1 MMQLLCN
8 GTFLDL
14 YEGSGLQFTH
24 KNPLFAFDSLECERT
39 TSFKIPATPKN
50 DRVLELAKL
59 PALSGIAMRRK
70 YDAELY
76 DGTVVKRG
84 YIYVSNFDGKDY
96 NAIFVTGEL
105 VGLQALKN
113 AGKIRDLLVFDQAV
127 TWDNTTTHSAN
138 EATLPDVGLVQY
150 ERDPS
155 TAHLNASISLRW
167 LMEQIATKTGVTI
180 NYLNA
185 ASNERWRLLA
195 AGADIYNLN
204 DLAVHLENIANNNI
218 LLRRILG
225 ITIGYSAGAYI
236 ADCVAVRDE
245 QYLSWVSHQPTL
257 QRFDMLK
264 FAYEIALEFPEDFP
278 DDYFI
283 MSNGYWSYSGAT
295 WYNEEICDMYYSQGD
310 GYYVFGR
317 CANFLGDYS
326 FDWNGTVHGAPL
338 AGRKVTIPANTPF
351 ALLPKSALVFR
362 VPEDVGDTATIG
374 YDASAVPAYDYEVRI
389 SINHDFIYGEDVPL
403 NAMLPELTAV
413 ELLKL
418 YAAINGCVLNYTDA
432 QGVTFEPLDFDNYAM
447 RDIKALTKRGEL
459 VRTFSDYAQQNIVK
473 MTPED
478 WVWLGERI
486 KTQYA
491 IDNDNIEAE
500 KDLLVLKA
508 SEGGKKIAYTNDGE
522 VHTRLLVRNDAE
534 GKRKAKDQTIALAS
548 VDDPYML
555 RVTIPTIEGLQN
567 LCTAS
572 TQQKISARMTLLEY
586 NAIQAKTLALVEG
599 LRYIWTE
606 RSWQKNEA
614 QFTLARLYEQG
625 AAPVPAH
632 DWLTNQTKAT
642 LITNFGQTD
651 GQAII
656 DATNAYLDSLA
667 VEYATGLAG
676 FINQDPMLVCSI
688 DIEPTGVSMP
698 IRWIVGGVDSWIDTL
713 HTPTA
718 RVKTHTLFIPLDAA
732 GPIVYSSAISYERNT
747 FECYPWGRL
756 EINYGNSLK
765 WLSNGLL
772 ELWSDANV
780 FRYIE
785 GTGAEQTH
793 VFPAYSDTFPFDLA
807 LFASKRSSSPAT
819 PGSGY
824 VRMAFYEMEDANNY
838 KANFVPCTS
847 LNGMLDLETLT
858 LFPNQGT
865 GAFTEYYT
873 EADKVTPWTPGT

>member
-24 KNPLFAFDSLECERT
+24 KNPLFAFDALECERT

-50 DRVLELAKL
+50 DRVLALAKL

-76 DGTVVKRG
+76 DGTVVKKG

-127 TWDNTTTHSAN
+127 TWDNTTTHTAD
-138 EATLPDVGLVQY
+138 EATLPDVGFVQY
-150 ERDPS
+150 EREPS

-167 LMEQIATKTGVTI
+167 LMGQIATKTGVTI

-185 ASNERWRLLA
+185 ASDERWRLLA

-204 DLAVHLENIANNNI
+204 DLAVHLVNNPNTGQDPINISS
-218 LLRRILG
+218 LLG
-225 ITIGYSAGAYI
+225 ISVYHAAGMYYEQCTAAADGQELYWSAANP
-236 ADCVAVRDE
+236 
-245 QYLSWVSHQPTL
+245 QPV
-257 QRFDMLK
+257 QFNMLK
-264 FAYEIALEFPEDFP
+264 FPYEISLEFGEDFP
-278 DDYFI
+278 DDCFLAT
-283 MSNGYWSYSGAT
+283 NGYWPTPTSQT
-295 WYNEEICDMYYSQGD
+295 PNPQFRNELVCDMVYDAMAQDYH
-310 GYYVFGR
+310 FR
-317 CANFLGDYS
+317 LFPHNAIANFLGDYYLLWDGS
-326 FDWNGTVHGAPL
+326 TVGAPL

-351 ALLPKSALVFR
+351 MILPKAGLHYQE
-362 VPEDVGDTATIG
+362 PQAVGDTAEIG
-374 YDASAVPAYDYEVRI
+374 YNADECPAYDYEVRI
-389 SINHDFIYGEDVPL
+389 SINHDFVYGEDVPL
-403 NAMLPELTAV
+403 NAMLPEFTAV

-478 WVWLGERI
+478 WVWIGERI

-548 VDDPYML
+548 VDDPNML

-614 QFTLARLYEQG
+614 QFTLARLYEAG
-625 AAPVPAH
+625 AAPVP
-632 DWLTNQTKAT
+632 LPYV
-642 LITNFGQTD
+642 FVEY
-651 GQAII
+651 I
-656 DATNAYLDSLA
+656 DASRGA
-667 VEYATGLAG
+667 
-676 FINQDPMLVCSI
+676 FINPDITIGPDSVINIDIVAFRLSNNAHNDFFGFSGPYWNFVARCDFRPDYKNIFRSTDASGLYYNFAFNTRYYISIGASASVNGVNIGTIPGNFPPDTIHPCYVMATWQRGGAGYAAGENRLYGFQIYESGTLVCDLHPCVRI
-688 DIEPTGVSMP
+688 ADGEVGVY
-698 IRWIVGGVDSWIDTL
+698 DSVRDM
-713 HTPTA
+713 
-718 RVKTHTLFIPLDAA
+718 F
-732 GPIVYSSAISYERNT
+732 
-747 FECYPWGRL
+747 F
-756 EINYGNSLK
+756 
-765 WLSNGLL
+765 SN
-772 ELWSDANV
+772 A
-780 FRYIE
+780 
-785 GTGAEQTH
+785 GTG
-793 VFPAYSDTFPFDLA
+793 
-807 LFASKRSSSPAT
+807 
-819 PGSGY
+819 
-824 VRMAFYEMEDANNY
+824 
-838 KANFVPCTS
+838 
-847 LNGMLDLETLT
+847 TLT
-858 LFPNQGT
+858 
-865 GAFTEYYT
+865 A
-873 EADKVTPWTPGT
+873 AS

>member
-24 KNPLFAFDSLECERT
+24 KNPLFAFDALECERT

-50 DRVLELAKL
+50 DRVLALAKL
-59 PALSGIAMRRK
+59 PALSGVAMRRK

-76 DGTVVKRG
+76 DGTVVKKG

-127 TWDNTTTHSAN
+127 TWDNTTTHTAD
-138 EATLPDVGLVQY
+138 EATLPDIGFVQY

-185 ASNERWRLLA
+185 ASDERWRLLA

-204 DLAVHLENIANNNI
+204 DLAVHLVNRGAVGQDPINISS
-218 LLRRILG
+218 LLG
-225 ITIGYSAGAYI
+225 ISVYHAAGMYYEQCTAAADGQELYWSAAS
-236 ADCVAVRDE
+236 ASPV
-245 QYLSWVSHQPTL
+245 Q
-257 QRFDMLK
+257 FDMLK
-264 FAYEIALEFPEDFP
+264 FPYEVSLEFGEDFP
-278 DDYFI
+278 DDCFLAT
-283 MSNGYWSYSGAT
+283 NGYWPTPTSQTPSPQFR
-295 WYNEEICDMYYSQGD
+295 NELVCDMVYDEMAQDYH
-310 GYYVFGR
+310 FR
-317 CANFLGDYS
+317 LFPHNAIANFLGDYYLLWDGS
-326 FDWNGTVHGAPL
+326 TVGAPI

-351 ALLPKSALVFR
+351 MILPKAGLHYQE
-362 VPEDVGDTATIG
+362 PEAIGDTAEIG
-374 YDASAVPAYDYEVRI
+374 YNADECPAYDYEVRI
-389 SINHDFIYGEDVPL
+389 SINHDFVYGEDVPL
-403 NAMLPELTAV
+403 NAMLPEFTAV

-432 QGVTFEPLDFDNYAM
+432 QGVTFESLDFDNYAI

-508 SEGGKKIAYTNDGE
+508 SEGGKKIAYTDTGE

-548 VDDPYML
+548 VGDQNML
-555 RVTIPTIEGLQN
+555 RVTIPTIGGLQN

-614 QFTLARLYEQG
+614 QFTLARLYEKPVQVEPSWRDGYQEVEWIRNISDFHRSAFIDSGLFDNVSNYKIEARFCYYSRSDKPFPSITG
-625 AAPVPAH
+625 AGYRSCRLTPSTAYNQLAATQEGHQWVGNTDSGTPFEITGLTANTWYVGRSIYTGTSLSVQVDNRQMATIAAGVAYSGLRITLLDNYDSPSDQDSPCIHPVAYIKIWQNDVLVAEFIPCYRR
-632 DWLTNQTKAT
+632 
-642 LITNFGQTD
+642 TD
-651 GQAII
+651 GAKGMYDIVRDQFFG
-656 DATNAYLDSLA
+656 NA
-667 VEYATGLAG
+667 
-676 FINQDPMLVCSI
+676 
-688 DIEPTGVSMP
+688 
-698 IRWIVGGVDSWIDTL
+698 
-713 HTPTA
+713 
-718 RVKTHTLFIPLDAA
+718 
-732 GPIVYSSAISYERNT
+732 
-747 FECYPWGRL
+747 
-756 EINYGNSLK
+756 
-765 WLSNGLL
+765 
-772 ELWSDANV
+772 
-780 FRYIE
+780 
-785 GTGAEQTH
+785 GTGDFE
-793 VFPAYSDTFPFDLA
+793 VGPD
-807 LFASKRSSSPAT
+807 
-819 PGSGY
+819 
-824 VRMAFYEMEDANNY
+824 VN
-838 KANFVPCTS
+838 
-847 LNGMLDLETLT
+847 
-858 LFPNQGT
+858 
-865 GAFTEYYT
+865 
-873 EADKVTPWTPGT
+873 

>member
-24 KNPLFAFDSLECERT
+24 KNPLFAFDALECERT

-50 DRVLELAKL
+50 DRVLALAKL

-113 AGKIRDLLVFDQAV
+113 AGKIRDLLVVDQAV
-127 TWDNTTTHSAN
+127 TWDNTTTHTAD
-138 EATLPDVGLVQY
+138 EATLPDVGFVQY

-155 TAHLNASISLRW
+155 RAHLNASISLRW
-167 LMEQIATKTGVTI
+167 LMDQIATKTGVTI

-185 ASNERWRLLA
+185 AGDERWRLLA

-204 DLAVHLENIANNNI
+204 DLAVHLVNRGAAGQDPIN
-218 LLRRILG
+218 LQSLLG
-225 ITIGYSAGAYI
+225 ISQYKMSGAYYDTCT
-236 ADCVAVRDE
+236 ARSDG
-245 QYLSWVSHQPTL
+245 QYLYWGTDGQPSMA
-257 QRFDMLK
+257 QFDMLK
-264 FAYEIALEFPEDFP
+264 FPYEISLEFGEDFP
-278 DDYFI
+278 DDCFLATDGWY
-283 MSNGYWSYSGAT
+283 GGSGV
-295 WYNEEICDMYYSQGD
+295 YHDEPICDMVYDPMAQDYYFVG
-310 GYYVFGR
+310 FPKNAI
-317 CANFLGDYS
+317 ANFLGDYYLLWDGS
-326 FDWNGTVHGAPL
+326 TVGAPL

-351 ALLPKSALVFR
+351 MILPKAGLHYQE
-362 VPEDVGDTATIG
+362 PEAIGDTAEIG
-374 YDASAVPAYDYEVRI
+374 YNADECPAYDYEVRI
-389 SINHDFIYGEDVPL
+389 SINHDFVYGDDVPL
-403 NAMLPELTAV
+403 NAMLPEFTAV

-432 QGVTFEPLDFDNYAM
+432 QGVTFESLDFDNYAM

-614 QFTLARLYEQG
+614 QFTLARLYEAG
-625 AAPVPAH
+625 AEPTPPSPFEGYTRVEWLKPVGDYTYGGAYINTGVQNSATIGCELVVTMVSDVEGLYGSLENGKRNGFGSYANAFYMYSSGGGVFSSGFPY
-632 DWLTNQTKAT
+632 NTKFILQFNYPNGGDFNRLNENGT
-642 LITNFGQTD
+642 LVTHNTTSIADGGSFDMFIFGCSAEQSGHIEAYTILNRFLKLHEARIFDGQTLLRNMYPCRRND
-651 GQAII
+651 
-656 DATNAYLDSLA
+656 DNAL
-667 VEYATGLAG
+667 
-676 FINQDPMLVCSI
+676 
-688 DIEPTGVSMP
+688 
-698 IRWIVGGVDSWIDTL
+698 
-713 HTPTA
+713 
-718 RVKTHTLFIPLDAA
+718 
-732 GPIVYSSAISYERNT
+732 
-747 FECYPWGRL
+747 
-756 EINYGNSLK
+756 
-765 WLSNGLL
+765 
-772 ELWSDANV
+772 
-780 FRYIE
+780 
-785 GTGAEQTH
+785 
-793 VFPAYSDTFPFDLA
+793 
-807 LFASKRSSSPAT
+807 
-819 PGSGY
+819 
-824 VRMAFYEMEDANNY
+824 
-838 KANFVPCTS
+838 
-847 LNGMLDLETLT
+847 GMLDIVNDV
-858 LFPNQGT
+858 F
-865 GAFTEYYT
+865 YT
-873 EADKVTPWTPGT
+873 NAGGGSFEAGPDVN